1 MPSKWQ
7 SDRLT
12 RQLGQAG
19 LIWTPAGL
27 YIRAA
32 VLGAMSALVFAVV
45 LGMTLL
51 AAVCV
56 GAFAGLALLHVCVWR
71 VSVAR
76 MRYVTQQLPCAI
88 DAVIRG
94 LQAGRTVTDSLRIAA
109 KEAQTPVR
117 QELTRIIDDLAAG
130 KTIEEAHWR
139 FSQRIPVP
147 EGCEFALTL
156 TRPRS
161 DRARLEA
168 LRRLNHQLRA
178 RAALNDKNAARS
190 AKTMSGAAMVVSVP
204 LAIGWSLAVARPA
217 EVSLL
222 SSQAFGVVFLS
233 LCAVCCFVV
242 AMVVRHV
249 WCLRSRH

>member
-1 MPSKWQ
+1 MPGKWQ

-19 LIWTPAGL
+19 LIWTPAGFHV
-27 YIRAA
+27 RAA

-45 LGMTLL
+45 LKVNLL
-51 AAVCV
+51 GSVLI
-56 GAFAGLALLHVCVWR
+56 GISAGLALLHVYVWR

-76 MRYVTQQLPCAI
+76 MRYVSQQLPRAI

-94 LQAGRTVTDSLRIAA
+94 LQAGRSVTDSLLIAA

-139 FSQRIPVP
+139 FSQRIPVR
-147 EGCEFALTL
+147 EGREFALAL
-156 TRPRS
+156 TRPRL

-190 AKTMSGAAMVVSVP
+190 AKTLSGAAMVISVP

-217 EVSLL
+217 EFSLL

-233 LCAVCCFVV
+233 LCAVCCFIV

-249 WCLRSRH
+249 WCLRSRR